1 MQWALLYAKFV
12 FILYFDLQRFLHPP
26 INVKTKFSLEK
37 GLYKRDEYGPDA
49 F

>member
-1 MQWALLYAKFV
+1 MQNLFSY
-12 FILYFDLQRFLHPP
+12 YTYYDLQRFLHPP

-37 GLYKRDEYGPDA
+37 GRYKRDENGPDA